1 MIKHT
6 LILSTPK
13 IAIPSTKIIDFV
25 KDLIG
30 DNLSNI
36 EYFGIELNKQEDY
49 FNDEMKSKIDTSTFI
64 TLHFEDEEIAYKAHF
79 ENSVFN
85 IIFKKLNFGEIGQ
98 VITTDKDIE
107 IYIH

>member
-13 IAIPSTKIIDFV
+13 IEIPSTKIIDFV

-30 DNLSNI
+30 DNLTNI

-49 FNDEMKSKIDTSTFI
+49 FNDEM
-64 TLHFEDEEIAYKAHF
+64 H
-79 ENSVFN
+79 
-85 IIFKKLNFGEIGQ
+85 
-98 VITTDKDIE
+98 
-107 IYIH
+107 